1 MRCGIIFTNTGIS
14 GIRYESDLR
23 YGKNIQIKTFNRDNL
38 IVFDITSNDIE
49 RIINGN
55 NLISIL
61 LKKYEEIRY
70 K

>member
-1 MRCGIIFTNTGIS
+1 MW
-14 GIRYESDLR
+14 E
-23 YGKNIQIKTFNRDNL
+23 IKTFNRDNL